1 MAKTETAISFME
13 KIARDNSHGYDQN
26 DRWGHPNFDCSGLVI
41 TAWNTAG
48 VKTGATYTGDMYK
61 AFLRA
66 GFKNVTQSV
75 SLYTGAGMKRGDVL
89 LSPGHHTAMYCGNGL
104 MVDARINE
112 KGRITGGKSGDQTGH
127 EIEIHNYNNHPWKYV
142 LRYPENTGE
151 EPQKTDPDTNASV
164 ATNGGNLMFRKHPTT
179 TADTLDSIPSIANGE
194 RIKVIRN
201 CAAPGWLFV
210 RYKGRYG
217 YVYGQWVKRD

>member
-1 MAKTETAISFME
+1 MTKTEKAISYME
-13 KIARDNSHGYDQN
+13 KIARDNSHGYDQE
-26 DRWGHPNFDCSGLVI
+26 DRWGNPDFDCSGLVI

-61 AFLRA
+61 AFIRA

-142 LRYPENTGE
+142 LRYPEKEAT
-151 EPQKTDPDTNASV
+151 PKDPDTNATV
-164 ATNGGNLMFRKHPTT
+164 VTNGGVLNFRQHPNTG
-179 TADTLDSIPSIANGE
+179 AATLKSIPSIANGE
-194 RIKVIRN
+194 RIKIIRK

-210 RYKGRYG
+210 RYNGKYG
-217 YVYGQWVKRD
+217 YVYGQWVKPD